1 MIWLSLPSSRRVGQR
16 GGLNSGP
23 KGAPAQG
30 GAWGKG
36 VGRARLAGLARCCAD
51 SHFGGRLRERGAATR
66 AGQADP
72 GYVTRAHP
80 SLPSAHEISPPQPA
94 RIVPTTV
101 VGALPSRLRLPLCS
115 DEGKH
120 IKSIHV
126 ATTPARG
133 RPCRRRWQVARRVTS
148 HLWRVQAAGGSCGA
162 ACGVQRTN
170 AVTHARPQP
179 ASSRTLE
186 NRMGGRRRRRLESRT
201 LGADRAWRKLRI
213 FPQSGSFASTG
224 AAPWMTRPTRTR
236 L

>member
-1 MIWLSLPSSRRVGQR
+1 MAAPTRLIWLSLPSSRRVGQR

-126 ATTPARG
+126 ATTPASLAAVGGKLLGGSRPISGECRQPAARVVRRVAYSGPMRLPTRG
-133 RPCRRRWQVARRVTS
+133 RSLLPAERWKTGWAVEDVDGWSRAHWVPIVR
-148 HLWRVQAAGGSCGA
+148 GGSCEYFLSRA
-162 ACGVQRTN
+162 ASLPR
-170 AVTHARPQP
+170 
-179 ASSRTLE
+179 E
-186 NRMGGRRRRRLESRT
+186 RLP
-201 LGADRAWRKLRI
+201 G
-213 FPQSGSFASTG
+213 
-224 AAPWMTRPTRTR
+224 
-236 L
+236 

>member
-133 RPCRRRWQVARRVTS
+133 RPYPPSAASCSAGHVPSLASAGSRRLVWCGV
-148 HLWRVQAAGGSCGA
+148 WRTADQCGYPRAAA
-162 ACGVQRTN
+162 ACF
-170 AVTHARPQP
+170 QP
-179 ASSRTLE
+179 
-186 NRMGGRRRRRLESRT
+186 NVGKPDGR
-201 LGADRAWRKLRI
+201 
-213 FPQSGSFASTG
+213 
-224 AAPWMTRPTRTR
+224 
-236 L
+236 